1 MGSAGVG
8 RVGASG
14 MEASGVGASRIRAG
28 IVGAG
33 FIGAV
38 HARAVRVAGG
48 VVTRVAA
55 STPDRSVAAAA
66 RLGALGSAP
75 TGEDVIDAG
84 DVDVVHIC
92 APNSLHVPLTRR
104 ALAAGKPVICEKPL
118 ALTLEEAR
126 DLTDAARGSIATV
139 PFAYRFYAPVREA
152 RARVAAGEA
161 GRLHLLHGAYLQDW
175 QAGGAPAGW
184 RGEAAEGGPLRTF
197 ADIGVHWCDLVE
209 FTSGHRI
216 TRLIARTGG
225 GGTATTM
232 MFETD
237 GGAGG
242 SVVVSQTAVG
252 RRNALRFSLDG
263 ERAAYGFDQ
272 EQPEHLVVGGPEGNL
287 MLHRGSPA
295 GSDAAA
301 RYSVLPPGHPQGY
314 QQCFDAFVADTY
326 AAIAGE
332 APDGLPTFTDGL
344 RAAALTEAVRSSSES
359 SNWVEVPA

>member
-1 MGSAGVG
+1 MGA
-8 RVGASG
+8 
-14 MEASGVGASRIRAG
+14 IRAG
-28 IVGAG
+28 IVGTG

-38 HARAVRVAGG
+38 HAHAVRAAGG

-55 STPDRSVAAAA
+55 STRERSAAAA
-66 RLGALGSAP
+66 VRLGAQGSAP
-75 TGEDVIDAG
+75 TGEDLIDAD

-92 APNSLHVPLTRR
+92 APNSLHVPLARH

-118 ALTLEEAR
+118 ALTLDDAR
-126 DLTDAARGSIATV
+126 DLVDAARGSVATV
-139 PFAYRFYAPVREA
+139 PFAYRFYPSVREA

-184 RGEAAEGGPLRTF
+184 RGEASEGGALRTF

-216 TRLIARTGG
+216 TRLLARTTG
-225 GGTATTM
+225 GGTATTVL
-232 MFETD
+232 FETD
-237 GGAGG
+237 AGAGG
-242 SVVVSQTAVG
+242 SVVVSQTAMG

-272 EQPEHLVVGGPEGNL
+272 ERPENLLVGRPDGNL
-287 MLHRGSPA
+287 TLHRGSPA
-295 GSDAAA
+295 ASPATA

-314 QQCFDAFVADTY
+314 QQCFNAFVADTY
-326 AAIAGE
+326 AAIAGDP
-332 APDGLPTFTDGL
+332 PDGLPTFSDGL
-344 RAAALTEAVRSSSES
+344 RAAALTDAVRASSGS
-359 SNWVEVPA
+359 STWVEVPR